1 MIGVADFA
9 GEDDRLGR
17 VQSLVR
23 AFGLLDALAKHDD
36 GLTLTE
42 VAKLAIL
49 PRSTAH
55 RLLTTMDALRYVEF
69 DSSTNRWMIGVQAFA
84 LGSAFVQVRD
94 LGRLG
99 RPIMR
104 SLMIEANEVV
114 NIAVSD
120 TEGVRYV
127 GQVRPVDQRAGTC
140 QPGIHLPMHT
150 TASGKV
156 LLAHWNSPELDSFLD
171 GRPLARRTYSSIVEK
186 NALVSQLGQIRTQGF
201 AIDDE
206 ENSTGMRCVAAPVF
220 DRNNRVRASLSISG
234 SIARLP
240 DQRLNTLGRSLAAA
254 ARRMSEDIGAVL
266 AA

>member
-1 MIGVADFA
+1 MLGIADFE
-9 GEDDRLGR
+9 GGDRLGR

-23 AFGLLDALAKHDD
+23 AFGLLDVLAKHDD

-42 VAKLAIL
+42 LAKLGKL

-69 DSSTNRWMIGVQAFA
+69 DSASSRWMIGVQGFA
-84 LGSAFVQVRD
+84 LGSAFVQTRD

-114 NIAVSD
+114 NIAVSES
-120 TEGVRYV
+120 EGIRYV
-127 GQVRPVDQRAGTC
+127 GQVRPVDQRAQVG
-140 QPGIHLPMHT
+140 QPGTHLPMHT
-150 TASGKV
+150 TASGKA
-156 LLAHWNSPELDSFLD
+156 LLAHWGPAELDGFLQ
-171 GRPLARRTYSSIVEK
+171 GRSLVRRTYSSIVEK
-186 NALVSQLGQIRTQGF
+186 SALVQQLDHIRTQGF
-201 AIDDE
+201 AIDSE
-206 ENSTGMRCVAAPVF
+206 ENSAGIRCVAAPVF

-234 SIARLP
+234 NCGRLP
-240 DQRLNTLGRSLAAA
+240 DQRLHTLGRSLAAA

>member
-1 MIGVADFA
+1 MLGMADIE
-9 GEDDRLGR
+9 GDDRLGR

-23 AFGLLDALAKHDD
+23 AFGLLDALAKHDE

-42 VAKLAIL
+42 LAKLGGL

-69 DSSTNRWMIGVQAFA
+69 DSSSNRWMIGVQGFA
-84 LGSAFVQVRD
+84 LGSAFVQTRD

-114 NIAVSD
+114 NIAVSES
-120 TEGVRYV
+120 EGIRYV
-127 GQVRPVDQRAGTC
+127 GQVRPVDQRASAC
-140 QPGIHLPMHT
+140 QPGTHLPMHT

-156 LLAHWNSPELDSFLD
+156 LLAHWDPAELDHFLQ
-171 GRPLARRTYSSIVEK
+171 GRALARRTYSSIVEK
-186 NALVSQLGQIRTQGF
+186 AALVQQLGQIRSQGF
-201 AIDDE
+201 AIDNE

-234 SIARLP
+234 SCGRLP
-240 DQRLNTLGRSLAAA
+240 DQRFHTLGRSLAAA

>member
-1 MIGVADFA
+1 MLDMADI
-9 GEDDRLGR
+9 ETDDRLGR

-23 AFGLLDALAKHDD
+23 AFGLLDLLAKHDD

-42 VAKLAIL
+42 LAKLGGLA
-49 PRSTAH
+49 RSTAH

-69 DSSTNRWMIGVQAFA
+69 DPSSNRWMIGVRGFA
-84 LGSAFVQVRD
+84 LGAAFVQSRD

-114 NIAVSD
+114 NIAVSGS
-120 TEGVRYV
+120 EGVRYV
-127 GQVRPVDQRAGTC
+127 GQVRPIERRPSSG
-140 QPGIHLPMHT
+140 QPGTHSPMHT

-156 LLAHWNSPELDSFLD
+156 LLAYRNSAELDALLRD
-171 GRPLARRTYSSIVEK
+171 MALTPRTHFSIVEK
-186 NALVSQLGQIRTQGF
+186 SRFVEELARIRDQGF

-206 ENSTGMRCVAAPVF
+206 ENVSGIRCVAAPVF
-220 DRNNRVRASLSISG
+220 DRHHRIRASLSISG
-234 SIARLP
+234 SCGRLP
-240 DQRLNTLGRSLAAA
+240 DQRLHVLGRSLAAA